1 MSADFDEV
9 LGELSSDEEEE
20 NFEEEVKV
28 SAKKPTA
35 PSGTFL
41 DDLEESDADKEAAKQ
56 SVINSKIN
64 PLSDEEEDEEGEDDE
79 QLEDEEDEND
89 VNESRN
95 NLFSP
100 NKTSKSFKEET
111 DHDQLEQILGKK
123 VKEADNWKERSNSG
137 LVMGHPYRLKRDRL
151 PFYAKMPRF
160 LHIQQVPYSNT
171 TYDTE
176 AERKEF
182 ENATTIMRWRLDPS
196 TKQPESNTRLLQWS
210 DGTYQLL
217 VGDSLFNAKVA
228 AAEHW

>member
-20 NFEEEVKV
+20 TFDKEVKETE
-28 SAKKPTA
+28 KKPTST
-35 PSGTFL
+35 SGTFL
-41 DDLEESDADKEAAKQ
+41 DDLEDSDADEEPVMKSAPKKQ
-56 SVINSKIN
+56 VNL
-64 PLSDEEEDEEGEDDE
+64 LSDEEDDEEGEDDE
-79 QLEDEEDEND
+79 QMDEDDELVGIDESKND
-89 VNESRN
+89 
-95 NLFSP
+95 LFS
-100 NKTSKSFKEET
+100 TSKTNKSVKEET

-123 VKEADNWKERSNSG
+123 VKEADNWKERSNSE
-137 LVMGHPYRLKRDRL
+137 LIMGRPYRLKSDRQ

-160 LHIQQVPYSNT
+160 LHIQQAPYSNI

-182 ENATTIMRWRLDPS
+182 ENATTIMRWRLDPR

-228 AAEHW
+228 VAEHW